1 MFKSYIQKK
10 LEKRVQQYLQ
20 KHPEIKLVVVTGSV
34 GKTTT
39 KNAIATILSEQFRVR
54 MRNDNHNTGLSAPV
68 AMLGIDFPVGRVK
81 SVWAWLAVL
90 RAAKRRVKEPADVDV
105 IVQELGTDR
114 PGEIAHFGTY
124 LRPAIA
130 VVTAVTPE
138 HMEFFGTIET
148 VAKEELEA
156 ANFSEIGIINRD
168 DIDGRFAEFITDSA
182 IDTYGTTNAAEYYFE
197 TGDTLSLDGYKG
209 KFNAPELPSPLT
221 TTLHVLGEHSMRP
234 VTAAMTVACKLG
246 MLPEMIS
253 RGAAKVRAVHG
264 RMNVLEGANNSLLI
278 DDTYNSSPA
287 AVTAALQT
295 LYSLDAPQRIA
306 ILGDMNELGA
316 VSADEHRKLGEF
328 CDPALLAWV
337 ITVGK
342 QAETYLAPAARA
354 RGCQVKTFMSP
365 IDAGAFARKVL
376 EEGAVVLAKG
386 SQGGIYT
393 EEALKILLR
402 RTEDDRQLVRQ
413 SPEWMKTKQDYFDTL
428 SG

>member
-10 LEKRVQQYLQ
+10 LEKRVKEYLQ
-20 KHPEIKLVVVTGSV
+20 RHPEVKLVVVTGSV

-54 MRNDNHNTGLSAPV
+54 MRNDNHNTELSAPV
-68 AMLGIDFPVGRVK
+68 AILGIDFPVGKVK

-90 RAAKRRVKEPADVDV
+90 RAAKKRVKQPADVDI

-124 LRPAIA
+124 LHPAIA

-148 VAKEELEA
+148 VAQEELEA

-182 IDTYGTTNAAEYYFE
+182 IDTYGTTSAAEYYFE

-209 KFNAPELPSPLT
+209 KFNAPELSSPLT
-221 TTLHVLGEHSMRP
+221 TTLHILGEHSMRP
-234 VTAAMTVACKLG
+234 VIAAMAVACKLG
-246 MLPEMIS
+246 LPPDVIS
-253 RGAAKVRAVHG
+253 RGAAKIRAVQG
-264 RMNVLEGANNSLLI
+264 RMNLLDGARDSLLI

-287 AVTAALQT
+287 AASAALQT
-295 LYSLDAPQRIA
+295 LYSLDVPQRIA
-306 ILGDMNELGA
+306 VLGDMNELGA
-316 VSADEHRKLGEF
+316 VSIDEHRKLGEL

-342 QAETYLAPAARA
+342 QAEMYLAPAARA
-354 RGCQVKTFMSP
+354 RGCQVKSFMSP
-365 IDAGAFARKVL
+365 IDAGAFAHKVL
-376 EEGAVVLAKG
+376 EDKAAVLVKG

-402 RTEDDRQLVRQ
+402 RTEDDRHLVRQ
-413 SPEWMKTKQDYFDTL
+413 SPEWMRKKQDFFDQL
-428 SG
+428 